1 MAEFTFSKTLMGSN
15 KKKVSVTSGN
25 IAYALFVLLCIWA
38 GAQMLS
44 MLVHA
49 PGVLEHLIQIQ
60 DTNRPRIEI
69 GLGVGTLF
77 GLIPFLFGSLL
88 VGALGLILRWYH
100 NR

>member
-49 PGVLEHLIQIQ
+49 PGVFEHLIQIQ

-88 VGALGLILRWYH
+88 VGALGLILRWSDK
-100 NR
+100 R

>member
-15 KKKVSVTSGN
+15 KRRYRSPAVTLPTRFCSAVHLGRRAN
-25 IAYALFVLLCIWA
+25 VEHA
-38 GAQMLS
+38 GTRA
-44 MLVHA
+44 
-49 PGVLEHLIQIQ
+49 GVFEHLIQIQ